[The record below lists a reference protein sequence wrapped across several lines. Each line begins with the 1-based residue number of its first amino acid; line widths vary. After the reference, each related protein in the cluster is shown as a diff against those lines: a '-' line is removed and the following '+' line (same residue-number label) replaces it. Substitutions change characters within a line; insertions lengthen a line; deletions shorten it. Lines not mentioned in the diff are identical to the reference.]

1 MKGNFNGLISG
12 LVGWLLIALSGFI
25 LWLLY
30 RVTHSLPLVYLA
42 AAILFATLGVVL
54 DRILVTYG
62 AQRWPRLLS

>member
-1 MKGNFNGLISG
+1 
-12 LVGWLLIALSGFI
+12 
-25 LWLLY
+25 
-30 RVTHSLPLVYLA
+30 LPLVYLA